1 MATLTS
7 ILAALNA
14 RQQAGVGASQ
24 GAADTLRQILAKNK
38 DATAKDAIA
47 KNAGAGTAD
56 TKPSSRTVKDTVTL
70 SDSGQKIVNLAR
82 GLELA
87 EEFRSK
93 PVDKGFFAG
102 LAKARE
108 DVFRIGRL
116 FAGTIKALFQQ
127 SRNR

>member
-24 GAADTLRQILAKNK
+24 GAADTLRHILAKNK
-38 DATAKDAIA
+38 DTTAKD
-47 KNAGAGTAD
+47 AGAGTAD

-108 DVFRIGRL
+108 DVFRIGQL